1 MPYKPK
7 KILLK
12 CGFYAKNLPVG
23 IDIAAGKW
31 YNSQSNEVAHS
42 SPCSA
47 IRRTGQYSNGTF
59 SCTGFVGAGCMF
71 VLLFC
76 LKNGGAL
83 SLVQKKNLKIGLVG
97 YRLTA
102 TLIRPQEMER
112 E

>member
-1 MPYKPK
+1 MPHKPK
-7 KILLK
+7 NIILLK
-12 CGFYAKNLPVG
+12 YGFYAKNLPAA

-83 SLVQKKNLKIGLVG
+83 SLVQKKNLKSM
-97 YRLTA
+97 RKSETKKS
-102 TLIRPQEMER
+102 E
-112 E
+112 